1 MPSAGNDVGS
11 ASPRSL
17 GGALQGPRIRPVRLA
32 RQVPSSCLRRSSE
45 RRQRHSLPSARRW
58 KFRGSAKLPATA
70 GAARQAQSATA
81 WLSIAL
87 PGDEEHLGT
96 GGKRKPGDESRI
108 VFLAIIQDIFRPA
121 VRKAVAVLDTHN
133 GHDLG
138 TVCLP
143 ARIGQGSPRKKEK
156 RNNHTSDAIRKTW
169 GKKSPFG
176 RVWPY
181 SLL

>member
-17 GGALQGPRIRPVRLA
+17 GGALQGPRSDPFALLVKCLHLVFVDLQSGGSDILFQVFDAGSSGDRQNCRRPPEQPGKRD
-32 RQVPSSCLRRSSE
+32 LRR
-45 RRQRHSLPSARRW
+45 RGFPLLCQATKSA
-58 KFRGSAKLPATA
+58 
-70 GAARQAQSATA
+70 
-81 WLSIAL
+81 
-87 PGDEEHLGT
+87 LGT

-133 GHDLG
+133 GHALG